1 MQPTPDYSTFQA
13 DDFLNDPSFR
23 AWIANPS
30 LDTNAHWQ
38 DLLRHYPHLRIPFSQ
53 ALLLGQGMEVS
64 WTELS
69 DTYTQELLE
78 RIKHRLEQPE
88 ERLEPTVVRR
98 ISWRKPINKVAA
110 AAAVIL
116 LAGGWW
122 AYAYYFTGN
131 TYRTQY
137 GETLSLNLYDGSD
150 VTLNANSRLSLP
162 TRYAWRTERA
172 VSLSGEAYFKVK
184 KQPSDSGGRTFTVKT
199 DKVEVEVLGTQF
211 SVYARPARTTVL
223 LDEGSIRLVDRAS
236 RRPILMQPG
245 QVVELTPNKP
255 IAQSSTVDP
264 EKAKQLTSW
273 RSNVLIFDDADMRE
287 LAQRFG
293 EVYGLDLVLRGDV
306 FTNQE
311 FRGELPVNDVNQA
324 LKILSETFDCKVIQE
339 GKRVYFVKQ

>member
-1 MQPTPDYSTFQA
+1 MQPTPNYSAFQA

-38 DLLRHYPHLRIPFSQ
+38 DLLRLYPHLRIPFSQ

-88 ERLEPTVVRR
+88 EPTLLRR
-98 ISWRKPINKVAA
+98 IGWRRPLNKLAAVAA
-110 AAAVIL
+110 IVL
-116 LAGGWW
+116 VAGGWW
-122 AYAYYFTGN
+122 AYAYYFSGN
-131 TYRTQY
+131 TYHTRY
-137 GETLSLNLYDGSD
+137 GETLSLTLYDGSD
-150 VTLNANSRLSLP
+150 VTLNANSQLSLP
-162 TRYAWRTERA
+162 TRFAWRTERT

-199 DKVEVEVLGTQF
+199 DQVEVEVLGTQF
-211 SVYARPARTTVL
+211 SVYARPARTTIL

-236 RRPILMQPG
+236 RRPFLMAPG

-255 IAQSSTVDP
+255 IAQPAAVDA
-264 EKAKQLTSW
+264 EKARQLTSW
-273 RSNVLIFDDADMRE
+273 RSNVLIFDDADMPE
-287 LAQRFG
+287 LTQRFA
-293 EVYGLDLVLRGDV
+293 EVYGLELVLRGDV
-306 FTNQE
+306 FIGQE

-324 LKILSETFDCKVIQE
+324 LKILSETFDCQVTQE